1 MFITKN
7 PAIRKSVSPK
17 PFKSIDIGVG
27 NIVPNWMYKK
37 ILTTGGK
44 SDTMAIALLSDLW
57 FLYRSTGQEE
67 HQKDY
72 DYFCNKFNLS
82 RYQVREA
89 FIRLEALGL
98 MKRSVGTIIVQRRKI
113 ANILFVT
120 LNVKKL
126 LEITPSYLQTESD
139 DNGNNN
145 DQNQESI
152 FFESR
157 VGDSKNKD
165 SKISDGRIVKNNL
178 KENRSTKSNF
188 CKNSLL
194 QEKPIQTRVLF
205 PVTGFSL
212 ASFYPL
218 SQPETAKLQALC
230 GREFSGNAIN
240 EILLSMSK
248 RLTDR
253 FFRSKKAFMNYM
265 AKALTYEKR
274 DAVKISNETFRIR
287 ANISNDEIIKQQKE
301 AFLSRIEGSTDT
313 TLAAQLSRK
322 LASILSP
329 DLAYNFLL
337 SAKFPPRVE
346 GNSFEISLQK
356 RIDLSQ
362 RQYRLILEQVQ
373 SVYGSFISSL
383 EFIVKNQ
390 ESPTLGVSSAV
401 FSVGNNESEMLSG
414 VWGRIRTGLIK
425 TCGEGIDHNWFSK
438 LKVNVDEERGEIK
451 LQAPTLFIRDWI
463 QQNYQHLLEKFC
475 NKENYRLMDVGI

>member
-1 MFITKN
+1 MIAKKPLTC
-7 PAIRKSVSPK
+7 KSTSPK
-17 PFKSIDIGVG
+17 LLNPIDLGAG

-44 SDTMAIALLSDLW
+44 SDTMAIALLSELW

-98 MKRSVGTIIVQRRKI
+98 MKRSVGTIIVQGRKI

-126 LEITPSYLQTESD
+126 LEITPSYLRPESD
-139 DNGNNN
+139 DDGNNN
-145 DQNQESI
+145 NQNQESI
-152 FFESR
+152 FFRHR
-157 VGDSKNKD
+157 VGDSENKD

-188 CKNSLL
+188 CKISALE
-194 QEKPIQTRVLF
+194 EKPIQTTVLF

-218 SQPETAKLQALC
+218 SQHETAKLNQLC

-253 FFRSKKAFMNYM
+253 LFKSKEAFMNYM
-265 AKALTYEKR
+265 AKALTYELR
-274 DAVKISNETFRIR
+274 DPVKTSNRAFRIK
-287 ANISNDEIIKQQKE
+287 ANISEDQIIKQQKA
-301 AFLSRIEGSTDT
+301 AFLNKIEESTDT

-373 SVYGSFISSL
+373 SVYGSSVSSL
-383 EFIVKNQ
+383 EFIIKNQ
-390 ESPTLGVSSAV
+390 ETPNLGVFPAD
-401 FSVGNNESEMLSG
+401 FLVGNNESEIFPR
-414 VWGRIRTGLIK
+414 VWGRIRRGLIK
-425 TCGEGIDHNWFSK
+425 TCGKGIDRNWFSK

-451 LQAPTLFIRDWI
+451 LQAPNGFVRDWI
-463 QQNYQHLLEKFC
+463 QQNYQHLLERFC
-475 NKENYRLMDVGI
+475 NKENYRLMEVGI